1 MTEKSPNVSI
11 IIPTYNRA
19 NLVGRSVKSVLD
31 QSYKDFEI
39 IIVDDGSSDKTEEK
53 IRRYQKD
60 DDRIRFIK
68 HGTNKGAA
76 AARNTGIKASRGH
89 YIAFQDSD
97 DTWEPEKL
105 EKQIQ
110 VFEHAP
116 EEAGIVYTDMW
127 RRRAGKRKYI
137 PSPGIGPEERI
148 IYQQALIRVLGI
160 GIGTAMIK
168 KACFDRVGMFDES
181 LRRFEDTELFI
192 RLSEFYCFLHIK
204 EPLINYYYYEG
215 KHISGNDEA
224 LIEANE
230 MILNKHADLIAGD
243 KKSWAKFEYRLANML
258 CQNRNVGQ
266 WRRFLF
272 KALKADPINPRYL
285 MAVFI
290 SFSGRSTYNSLINLW
305 LRIQDSLT
313 GFKEEPV

>member
-1 MTEKSPNVSI
+1 MAEKSPNVSI
-11 IIPTYNRA
+11 IIPTYNRV
-19 NLVGRSVKSVLD
+19 NLVGRSIKSVLD
-31 QSYKDFEI
+31 QSYKDCEI
-39 IIVDDGSSDKTEEK
+39 IIVDDGSSDNTEEE

-105 EKQIQ
+105 EKQLR
-110 VFEHAP
+110 VFENAP
-116 EEAGIVYTDMW
+116 AEVGVVYTDMW
-127 RRRAGKRKYI
+127 RWHAEKRKYLPAPTI
-137 PSPGIGPEERI
+137 KPEEGI
-148 IYQQALIRVLGI
+148 IYRQVLSRVMGI
-160 GIGTAMIK
+160 GIGTAMIRK
-168 KACFDRVGMFDES
+168 DCFDLSGMFDES
-181 LRRFEDTELFI
+181 LRRLEDTELFI

-204 EPLINYYYYEG
+204 EPLINYYYEG
-215 KHISGNDEA
+215 KRVSGNDEA

-230 MILNKHADLIAGD
+230 MILKKHADLIAGD

-272 KALKADPINPRYL
+272 KALKADPVNLRYL

-290 SFSGRSTYNSLINLW
+290 SFSGRSAYNSLINRW

-313 GFKEEPV
+313 GFKEESV